1 VLVLMSGSA
10 LAVNWADKHVPAIV
24 QAWYPGGEGGHAVA
38 GLIAGDYSPAGR
50 LPVTFYRGL
59 DGLPPFGDY
68 RMDGR
73 TYRYFKGPVLYPFG
87 HGLSYTTFRY
97 GTPAPSATSIA
108 AGSPVDVTVDVA
120 NTGKRDGD
128 EVVQLYLAKPGDT
141 ANPTLAAFRRVHVKA
156 GERTRVTLA
165 LDARALS
172 QVDAAGARAVVP
184 GAYTVYVGGGQP
196 GHAQTVK
203 TTLAVTGGPFPLP
216 K

>member
-1 VLVLMSGSA
+1 
-10 LAVNWADKHVPAIV
+10 
-24 QAWYPGGEGGHAVA
+24 
-38 GLIAGDYSPAGR
+38 
-50 LPVTFYRGL
+50 
-59 DGLPPFGDY
+59 
-68 RMDGR
+68 MDGR

-97 GTPAPSATSIA
+97 GTPALAAASIA
-108 AGSPVDVTVDVA
+108 AGSPVDVTVEVA

-128 EVVQLYLAKPGDT
+128 EVVQLYLGKPGDT
-141 ANPTLAAFRRVHVKA
+141 ANPTLAAFRRVHLKA

-172 QVDAAGARAVVP
+172 QVDPAGARTVVP
-184 GAYTVYVGGGQP
+184 GPYTVYVGGGQP

-203 TTLAVTGGPFPLP
+203 AALAVTGAPFALP